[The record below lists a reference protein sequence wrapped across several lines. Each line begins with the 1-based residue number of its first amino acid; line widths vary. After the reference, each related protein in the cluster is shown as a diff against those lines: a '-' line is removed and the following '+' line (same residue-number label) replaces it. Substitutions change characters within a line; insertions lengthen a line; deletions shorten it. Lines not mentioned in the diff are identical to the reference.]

1 VFRIR
6 RLGHHQGDHHRD
18 QSLPGAHRAGS
29 ACAAAAASLARGAGR
44 DRLRGQV
51 FEAVLGS
58 LGHAHTSQL
67 VIERETREAGR
78 QLAAV
83 LDSLQALPL
92 RPALSEQ
99 IRGQRPAQNA
109 FVDRS
114 QEISALA
121 YRNPDLAAEDIKGFE
136 ADYDRLT
143 ADHQQLSRQLA
154 AQGLAAQ
161 SRADRVRT
169 VAEWLLLLAALGAAG
184 LLLALS

>member
-1 VFRIR
+1 
-6 RLGHHQGDHHRD
+6 
-18 QSLPGAHRAGS
+18 
-29 ACAAAAASLARGAGR
+29 
-44 DRLRGQV
+44 
-51 FEAVLGS
+51 VLGS

-78 QLAAV
+78 QLAAG